1 MTTQTE
7 KTPRHQWLNANGEV
21 VEGIEAAAGVRYVT
35 DAGETVDVLLRS
47 EQLPMLA
54 AFGAR
59 TLVTNTVS
67 SFYGPK
73 PEGAGKDAKRPR
85 KDDAPDSD
93 AVGVR
98 ERFAA
103 ITADDWGAERGGGAG
118 GVGYNL
124 DDLASAL
131 EEVITAAGGTFNRDR
146 VSAALREGGTFKGSA
161 LDAKAYRKAVYGVAG
176 VKEAYAALRAAK
188 AAPTSTV
195 EEVAD
200 DFA

>member
-1 MTTQTE
+1 MAIE
-7 KTPRHQWLNANGEV
+7 KTPKHQWLSADGQI
-21 VEGIEAAAGVRYVT
+21 VEGIETAAGIRYT
-35 DAGETVDVLLRS
+35 DEAGNVADVILRP

-59 TLVTNTVS
+59 TLATNTVS
-67 SFYGPK
+67 ACYGPK
-73 PEGAGKDAKRPR
+73 EGNTRPR
-85 KDDAPDSD
+85 KEDAPATD
-93 AVGVR
+93 AEAVR

-103 ITADDWGAERGGGAG
+103 ITADDWGAERGGGGG

-131 EEVITAAGGTFNRDR
+131 EEVLITAGKPFNREK
-146 VSAALREGGTFKGSA
+146 VSDALRNGGTFKGAA

-176 VKEAYAALRAAK
+176 VKEAYQALRASK

-195 EEVAD
+195 EEAGD
-200 DFA
+200 EFA